1 MESSTPWFHHGAMAK
16 RFKLGEVVTL
26 RHPQESKWKLD
37 KIINEHEQQME
48 KAYTTEMAISY
59 ASIKFACHKVTDPKT
74 IGMMRIYMQIPS
86 YETDRE
92 KAETRAKEAMPDSI
106 HKELKAYKMLSEH
119 PNATRFSPRLFGWK
133 ETIQKEEDDWPVP
146 GGFLTGFVWELV
158 SGQRLWNYDEDMKWF
173 HEETDLPERNLIR
186 KQFKESFM

>member
-1 MESSTPWFHHGAMAK
+1 MASPTSWFHHGAMA
-16 RFKLGEVVTL
+16 RVFKLGEVVTL
-26 RHPQESKWKLD
+26 RCPQESEWKLD

-48 KAYTTEMAISY
+48 KAYTTEMAVSY

-86 YETDRE
+86 YDTDRE
-92 KAETRAKEAMPDSI
+92 KAETRAKEAMPDFI

-119 PNATRFSPRLFGWK
+119 PNATRFTPRLLGWK
-133 ETIQKEEDDWPVP
+133 ETIQKEEEDWPVP
-146 GGFLTGFVWELV
+146 DGFLTGFVWEFV

-173 HEETDLPERNLIR
+173 HEETDLPERSLIR